1 MSGVQRVKKI
11 PVTRKQTVWIPIKI
25 LSPDYY
31 DFLMI
36 FFFRKGRVSGK
47 NLVCWNK
54 KVEVTFHLLY
64 NSVQFS
70 CYKKKKNG
78 GEEEEGILLFLLKR
92 SKSKSF
98 GFRITLIARSRA
110 IKSWNRKEKK
120 KKEEEEKKKSIYV
133 EKKAEFFDSS

>member
-54 KVEVTFHLLY
+54 NVEVTFHLLY
-64 NSVQFS
+64 NSMQFS

-92 SKSKSF
+92 SKISDF
-98 GFRITLIARSRA
+98 ESRLLHVRA
-110 IKSWNRKEKK
+110 Q
-120 KKEEEEKKKSIYV
+120 
-133 EKKAEFFDSS
+133 